1 MTKYSAEEAAH
12 RAGVDTDLADRLW
25 LAMGFVRGGDADR
38 QYDDDDVEA
47 LRYAGELVRTGSV
60 EPDLLVQLTRTM
72 ASSIA
77 RIADAQLEV
86 AVERAR
92 RQDPGRGVLVDQ
104 RVVEM
109 TPWLLGYM
117 WRKHAEA
124 SFGRALEA
132 VAAGEELSLAIGF
145 ADLVGFTALS
155 QELPEH
161 DLAAL
166 VTRFES
172 LAHET
177 VVLRGG
183 RVVKMIGDE
192 VMFAVDDVKAGVEI
206 ALRLADAYSADDEL
220 QDVRVALS
228 CGAVLQLQGDLYGPP
243 VNLASRIVGIA
254 RPRSVVVSEGVHE
267 HLADDRDYEWRSLR
281 PRTFKGLGRVPVW
294 RVRHAGRSG
303 V

>member
-1 MTKYSAEEAAH
+1 MTTYSAEEAA
-12 RAGVDTDLADRLW
+12 RLAGVDRDLAARLW
-25 LAMGFVRGGDADR
+25 LAMGFARNGDEDR
-38 QYDDDDVEA
+38 QYTEDDVQA
-47 LRYAGELVRTGSV
+47 LRYAGELIRTGSV
-60 EPDLLVQLTRTM
+60 EPDLLVQMTRTM

-92 RQDPGRGVLVDQ
+92 RQDPERGVLVDQ
-104 RVVEM
+104 RVVDM
-109 TPWLLGYM
+109 TPWLLGYI

-124 SFGRALEA
+124 SFGRAIEA
-132 VAAGEELSLAIGF
+132 IASGEELSLTIGF

-161 DLAAL
+161 ELAAL

-192 VMFAVDDVKAGVEI
+192 VMFAIDDVRAGVDI
-206 ALRLADAYSADDEL
+206 ALQLADAYSDDDEL
-220 QDVRVALS
+220 QDVRVALA
-228 CGAVLQLQGDLYGPP
+228 CGAVLQLQGDLYGPA

-254 RPRSVVVSEGVHE
+254 RPRSVVVSEAVYE
-267 HLADDRDYEWRSLR
+267 QLADDAGYEWRSLR
-281 PRTFKGLGRVPVW
+281 PRTFKGIGRVPVW
-294 RVRHAGRSG
+294 RVRRSG

>member
-1 MTKYSAEEAAH
+1 MTTYSAADAA
-12 RAGVDTDLADRLW
+12 RLAGVDIDLAARLW
-25 LAMGFVRGGDADR
+25 LAMGFARDGDDER
-38 QYDDDDVEA
+38 SYSDDDVEA
-47 LRYAGELVRTGSV
+47 LRYAGELIRTGSV

-86 AVERAR
+86 AVERAK

-132 VAAGEELSLAIGF
+132 VASGEELSLAIGF

-161 DLAAL
+161 ELAAL

-172 LAHET
+172 LAHE
-177 VVLRGG
+177 
-183 RVVKMIGDE
+183 VKAHVDGPVAKAFNCNYAALYDE
-192 VMFAVDDVKAGVEI
+192 V
-206 ALRLADAYSADDEL
+206 DA
-220 QDVRVALS
+220 Q
-228 CGAVLQLQGDLYGPP
+228 
-243 VNLASRIVGIA
+243 
-254 RPRSVVVSEGVHE
+254 
-267 HLADDRDYEWRSLR
+267 
-281 PRTFKGLGRVPVW
+281 RVPPS
-294 RVRHAGRSG
+294 A
-303 V
+303 

>member
-1 MTKYSAEEAAH
+1 MTKYEPGDAA
-12 RAGVDTDLADRLW
+12 RLAGVDPELASQLW
-25 LAMGFVRGGDADR
+25 LAMGFARESDNDR
-38 QYDDDDVEA
+38 EYDDEDIEA
-47 LRYAGELVRTGSV
+47 LRYAGELIASGSV
-60 EPDLLVQLTRTM
+60 EPELLVQLTRTM

-92 RQDPGRGVLVDQ
+92 RQDPDRGVLVDP

-124 SFGRALEA
+124 SFARSLEA
-132 VAAGEELSLAIGF
+132 LASGEELSLAIGF

-155 QELPEH
+155 QELPES
-161 DLAAL
+161 DLAEL

-172 LAHET
+172 LAHAT
-177 VVLRGG
+177 VVLQGG

-192 VMFAVDDVKAGVEI
+192 VMFAVDDVKSGVEI
-206 ALRLADAYSADDEL
+206 ALRLADAYSDDDQL

-228 CGAVLQLQGDLYGPP
+228 CGGVLQLQGDLYGPP

-267 HLADDRDYEWRSLR
+267 QLADDGDYEWRSLR
-281 PRTFKGLGRVPVW
+281 PRTFKGIGRVPIW
-294 RVRHAGRSG
+294 RVRRSD
-303 V
+303 